1 MAEVSYDALR
11 RDLRDAIG
19 RDAIYLGASGEERH
33 FDPITLGAG
42 YGAALILAFVAAAG
56 QATGTVLWKRLAPM
70 FANTRRSIADAEA
83 DQLAQI
89 KTADDAI
96 KLAAEELTGQY
107 LEDFIRSGTEALNQR
122 LISDNFP
129 PEKARRIA
137 ESIAEIVALRAK
149 L

>member
-1 MAEVSYDALR
+1 MADVSYDMLR

-19 RDAIYLGASGEERH
+19 KDAAYLGASGEERH

-56 QATGTVLWKRLAPM
+56 QATGAALWKRLAPIL
-70 FANTRRSIADAEA
+70 ANTRRSVADAEA

-96 KLAAEELTGQY
+96 KLAAEELTEHY
-107 LEDFIRSGTEALNQR
+107 LEDFIRSGTEAINQR

-129 PEKARRIA
+129 AEKARRISA
-137 ESIAEIVALRAK
+137 SIAEIVALRAK